1 MQHLAGWFED
11 VDQAGAAADIAAM
24 PDEAVTVSGNFVRCP
39 DDLPNLL
46 GAACITAATTYTR
59 ARVESP
65 TLRQLSNFDI
75 LPVNRI
81 ATPEANPAIA
91 WLGPNPQ
98 PLTAGE
104 DISFNTNTDMAAA
117 NIEIYG
123 AVWFGDGPVQPV
135 NGNIFTVRCTAAI
148 TQADGVWTNGA
159 LVFTQDLPVGTYDVV
174 GLRVQA
180 AGLVLGRLVFVGEP
194 FRPGV
199 LGAILPESIDVPS
212 ARYGRGG
219 LLGTFAQRNPPTLDV
234 VGITGTAQEVYLDLI
249 KTG

>member
-1 MQHLAGWFED
+1 MQHLAGWYES
-11 VDQAGAAADIAAM
+11 VDQNAVALDIAAM

-46 GAACITAATTYTR
+46 AAAFVSASTDFTR

-65 TLRQLSNFDI
+65 TLRQLANFDI

-81 ATPEANPAIA
+81 ATPESNPAIA
-91 WLGPNPQ
+91 YLGSNPQ

-104 DISFNTNTDMAAA
+104 DISFNTNTNNVGVVD
-117 NIEIYG
+117 IYG
-123 AVWFGDGPVQPV
+123 AVWFGDAPVQPV
-135 NGNIFTVRCTAAI
+135 NGEIFTVRATAAI
-148 TQADGVWTNGA
+148 TQLVGVWTNGA
-159 LVFTQDLPVGTYDVV
+159 LTFSQDLPVGTYDVV

-180 AGLVLGRLVFVGEP
+180 AGLVFGRLVFVGDP

-199 LGAILPESIDVPS
+199 LGAITAAAIDVPS

-219 LLGTFAQRNPPTLDV
+219 LLGTFNQRNPPTLDV

>member
-1 MQHLAGWFED
+1 MQHISGWFES
-11 VDQAGAAADIAAM
+11 VDQGSAAADIAAI

-39 DDLPNLL
+39 DALPNLL
-46 GAACITAATTYTR
+46 GAAFVSISTDFTR

-65 TLRQLSNFDI
+65 TLRTLANFDI

-81 ATPEANPAIA
+81 ATPESNPAIA

-104 DISFNTNTDMAAA
+104 DVSFNTNTDNVGVVA
-117 NIEIYG
+117 IYG
-123 AVWFGDGPVQPV
+123 AVWFGDGPVAAV
-135 NGNIFTVRCTAAI
+135 NGAIFTVRCTAAI
-148 TQADGVWTNGA
+148 TQAAGVWTNGA
-159 LVFTQDLPVGTYDVV
+159 LTFSQDLPVGTYDVV
-174 GLRVQA
+174 GIRVEA
-180 AGLVLGRLVFVGEP
+180 AGLVFARLVFVGLP

-199 LGAILPESIDVPS
+199 LGAITPASLDVPS

-234 VGITGTAQEVYLDLI
+234 VGVTGTAQEVYLDLI

>member
-1 MQHLAGWFED
+1 MQHLSGWFQD
-11 VDQAGAAADIAAM
+11 VDQAAAAADIAAM
-24 PDEAVTVSGNFVRCP
+24 PDEAVTVAGNFVRVP
-39 DDLPNLL
+39 DALPNLL
-46 GAACITAATTYTR
+46 GAAFVSVCTTFVR

-65 TLRQLSNFDI
+65 TLRTLANFDI
-75 LPVNRI
+75 LPVNRS
-81 ATPEANPAIA
+81 AAPELIPDIA

-104 DISFNTNTDMAAA
+104 DVSFNTNTDHAAA
-117 NIEIYG
+117 IEIYG
-123 AVWFGDGPVQPV
+123 AVWFGDGPVQPI
-135 NGNIFTVRCTAAI
+135 NGAIFTVRCTAGI
-148 TQADGVWTNGA
+148 TQVDGLWTNGA
-159 LVFTQDLPVGTYDVV
+159 LTFTQDLPVGTYDVV

-180 AGLVLGRLVFVGEP
+180 AGLVLARLVFVGLP

-199 LGAILPESIDVPS
+199 LGAILPEALDVPS

-234 VGITGTAQEVYLDLI
+234 VGVTGTAQEVYLDLI

>member
-11 VDQAGAAADIAAM
+11 VDQAAAAADIAAI
-24 PDEAVTVSGNFVRCP
+24 PDEAVTVQGDFVRCP
-39 DDLPNLL
+39 DALPNLL
-46 GAACITAATTYTR
+46 GAACITIATTFTR

-65 TLRQLSNFDI
+65 TLRTLANFDI

-81 ATPEANPAIA
+81 ATPEVNPAIA

-104 DISFNTNTDMAAA
+104 DISFNTNTDHAAA
-117 NIEIYG
+117 IEIYG
-123 AVWFGDGPVQPV
+123 AVWFGDGPVAAI
-135 NGNIFTVRCTAAI
+135 NGAIFTVRCTAAI
-148 TQADGVWTNGA
+148 VQVDGVWTNGA
-159 LVFTQDLPVGTYDVV
+159 ITFTQDLPVGTYDVV

-180 AGLVLGRLVFVGEP
+180 AGLVLARLVFVGLP

-199 LGAILPESIDVPS
+199 LGAITPAALDVPS

-234 VGITGTAQEVYLDLI
+234 VGVTGTAQEVYLDLI